1 MAVDRLVDKIRKT
14 KSPVVLDLDMLP
26 EHIPVKIMEAE
37 SSYLAAYNVY
47 CKQLLEGLKEIVAAV
62 RISFA
67 AMACM
72 GAEGLDVLSC
82 VLKTAKKLGY
92 YVLLD
97 VPESLSA
104 QAAQW
109 QAERY
114 LAEDSPWVFDGLVI
128 SAYIGSDLLRGYV
141 DKLKDSGKDLF
152 VVVRTSNRSAPEL
165 QDLLTGTRL
174 AHLAKAEI
182 VNRFAQTV
190 PSKSGYAQVGIVAGA
205 SAADSIKTLRSK
217 FKNMFMILDGMDY
230 PNANAKNCAH
240 AFDPLGRGA
249 VACVGLS
256 VTAAWQKENSEDYMA
271 EAVAAAERH
280 KKNLC
285 RYISIY

>member
-1 MAVDRLVDKIRKT
+1 MAVDRLIDKIRKT
-14 KSPVVLDLDMLP
+14 KSPVLLDLGMLP

-37 SSYLAAYNVY
+37 SNYLAAYNIY
-47 CKQLLEGLKEIVAAV
+47 CKQLLEVLKEIVPAV

-67 AMACM
+67 SMASM
-72 GAEGLDVLSC
+72 GAEGLHVLSS
-82 VLKTAKKLGY
+82 VLKNAKKLGY

-109 QAERY
+109 QAEQF
-114 LAEDSPWVFDGLVI
+114 LAEDSPWAFDGLVT
-128 SAYIGSDLLRGYV
+128 SAYIGSDSLRGYV
-141 DKLKDSGKDLF
+141 EKLKDCGKDLF

-182 VNRFAQTV
+182 INRFAQTA
-190 PSKSGYAQVGIVAGA
+190 PSKSGYSQVGMVAGA
-205 SAADSIKTLRSK
+205 SAGDSIKTLRSK

-240 AFDPLGRGA
+240 AFDSLGRGA
-249 VACVGLS
+249 IACVGLS
-256 VTAAWQKENSEDYMA
+256 VTAAWQKENSEDYMT
-271 EAVAAAERH
+271 EAIAAAERH